1 MRLRGLL
8 LALLFIGLGM
18 IVSCS
23 RDWDGLVISQ
33 CTPGVNA
40 DCNERPE
47 DGCETKLRRDDENC
61 GRCDNNCKDKGN
73 DRICIKGKCDLNLCM
88 PFNLRDCDGLSATG
102 PDGCEVDSATD
113 VNNCGGCGRPCDS
126 TNGKAAC
133 TNGQCT
139 IMCSPGF
146 GDCDGLVTT
155 GCETNLSDDVAH
167 CGACGVGC
175 TPQNVTKP
183 ICSAGNCGYAACL
196 PGYSDCDAKP
206 DNGCETPAP
215 SCASCKDG
223 EKNGNETGV
232 DCGGNC
238 PACPPTCNDGV
249 KNGNETYK
257 DCGGSCGVC
266 WFCKNG
272 KHNPGFGEKGIDCG
286 GPCPAACPTCNDGV
300 KNGDE
305 TYKDCGGSCPACCG
319 DGKKNANEKEVDC
332 GGGCSKCPTCYN
344 KKKEGIELG
353 IDCGGECW
361 AVGRFCPSHCSGAP
375 LPAPN
380 NWIVSPNPN
389 NLCVV
394 PYNAGGGSCPSQ
406 QASTANCVALPLV
419 VGHDP
424 RRDCLIRAIRRRG
437 DYENGITNCTKP
449 SYNQTCMVNL
459 AVSAGVPT
467 SCNP

>member
-1 MRLRGLL
+1 MRLRGPL

-33 CTPGVNA
+33 CTPGVEA
-40 DCNERPE
+40 ECDGIPE
-47 DGCETKLRRDDENC
+47 TKCETDLRTSENC
-61 GRCDNNCKDKGN
+61 GRCGKNCTDEGKICSKGTCKPN
-73 DRICIKGKCDLNLCM
+73 ICV
-88 PFNLRDCDGLSATG
+88 PFTWRDCDDDLT
-102 PDGCEVDSATD
+102 CEVNSDND
-113 VNNCGGCGRPCDS
+113 VNNCGDCEVQCNS

-133 TNGQCT
+133 KNGKCSIT
-139 IMCSPGF
+139 CSPGF
-146 GDCDGLVTT
+146 ADCDG
-155 GCETNLSDDVAH
+155 
-167 CGACGVGC
+167 
-175 TPQNVTKP
+175 
-183 ICSAGNCGYAACL
+183 
-196 PGYSDCDAKP
+196 KP
-206 DNGCETPAP
+206 DNGCETPAL
-215 SCASCKDG
+215 
-223 EKNGNETGV
+223 
-232 DCGGNC
+232 NC
-238 PACPPTCNDGV
+238 
-249 KNGNETYK
+249 
-257 DCGGSCGVC
+257 
-266 WFCKNG
+266 CKNG
-272 KHNPGFGEKGIDCG
+272 KKD
-286 GPCPAACPTCNDGV
+286 
-300 KNGDE
+300 GDE
-305 TYKDCGGSCPACCG
+305 FGVDCGGSCPPCCG

-361 AVGRFCPSHCSGAP
+361 AVGRFCPSHCPGAP

-424 RRDCLIRAIRRRG
+424 RRDCLTRAIRRRG